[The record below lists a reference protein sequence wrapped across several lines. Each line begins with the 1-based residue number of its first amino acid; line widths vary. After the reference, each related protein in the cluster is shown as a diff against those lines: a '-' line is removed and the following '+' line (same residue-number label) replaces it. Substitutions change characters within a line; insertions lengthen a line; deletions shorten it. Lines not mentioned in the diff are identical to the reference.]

1 MMTSS
6 LFSRLSANRRYSVPT
21 LKMTMMKLL
30 YLLPFMAI
38 FTTGCST
45 SLSEN
50 AIQTAISLT
59 ETARPTFTATP
70 QPSNTPT
77 VTPTATPTPTSTP
90 TSTPTTTPTPTPKPL
105 TQADLEKALLSL
117 DDLPAGWAVRTE
129 NEEDEADK
137 ETYTF
142 LCQEYQKQS
151 IAKVNADFQKG
162 QVGPF
167 LVNSVV
173 TYPPG
178 EAESQFVAMLSA
190 VDQCATFT
198 DTQDGTTTEW
208 AVTPIS
214 FPKLG
219 DQSFAIRASSEFV
232 LGFIEVDSV
241 YIRIS
246 DTVTSIQYMVLGLQ
260 SIDSTQTEQFARM
273 AEKKLLEVLR

>member
-1 MMTSS
+1 
-6 LFSRLSANRRYSVPT
+6 
-21 LKMTMMKLL
+21 MKLL
-30 YLLPFMAI
+30 YLLLFVVI
-38 FTTGCST
+38 FTAGCST
-45 SLSEN
+45 GPSEN

-77 VTPTATPTPTSTP
+77 VTPTAIPTSTNTP
-90 TSTPTTTPTPTPKPL
+90 TFTPTTTPTPTPELL

-129 NEEDEADK
+129 DEEDEADK

-142 LCQEYQKQS
+142 LCQEYQKKS
-151 IAKVNADFQKG
+151 IAIASVDFQNG

-173 TYPPG
+173 AYLPG
-178 EAESQFVAMLSA
+178 EAESQFADMLSA

-208 AVTPIS
+208 TVTPIS

-219 DQSFAIRASSEFV
+219 DQSFAIRASSEFI

-241 YIRIS
+241 YIRIG

-273 AEKKLLEVLR
+273 AEGRLLLVLNEP